1 MLTKQGWK
9 KKWIALIAG
18 GALLLTLVPPTVGE
32 ASELDKVNKQLQDLQ
47 RQMQE
52 AEQKQ
57 QEADAQKAKAEKL
70 IKKTTKDLNYVVGE
84 IEKKTKEMLD
94 VTLEIDKTEA
104 NLEEAAQELEDI
116 KHRIAEREK
125 LLDSRVQ
132 LMYTNGAVSYIDVL
146 FSATSFSDFVDR
158 LDSMQTIA
166 SRDKEILTE
175 HKHDKELA
183 VVKKKEIETELKR
196 VKLLYA
202 KLDEA
207 KKNLQLKEKEKKVM
221 IASYEQQAEDNHGVS
236 EEQERLL
243 MEFAKQRAELIRKKN
258 ELNAQRQQRK
268 TGQTSRKV
276 YTYSGG
282 KLGLPLQADYYISSP
297 FGYRTDPITGAKSA
311 FHSGIDMA
319 TPGGTPI
326 YAAEDGA
333 VIVAEWYG
341 GYGNCVIID
350 HGNGL
355 WTLYGHIRPGGI
367 KVQKG
372 DTVKRGDKI
381 AEVGQTGRAT
391 GNHLHFEVRLNGEQ
405 VNPDDYLK

>member
-1 MLTKQGWK
+1 MIKQGRK
-9 KKWIALIAG
+9 KKWIALTAA
-18 GALLLTLVPPTVGE
+18 GALLVLILVPPTVGV
-32 ASELDKVNKQLQDLQ
+32 ASELDQVNKRLQELQ
-47 RQMQE
+47 RQVQE
-52 AEQKQ
+52 AEDKQ
-57 QEADAQKAKAEKL
+57 QEADAQKAKAEEMMN
-70 IKKTTKDLNYVVGE
+70 KTTKDLNYVVGE

-94 VTLEIDKTEA
+94 VTLEVDKTEA

-116 KHRIAEREK
+116 KRRIANREK

-146 FSATSFSDFVDR
+146 FNATSFSDFVDR

-175 HKHDKELA
+175 HKRDKELA
-183 VVKKKEIETELKR
+183 VVQKQEIETELKR

-202 KLDEA
+202 KLNEA
-207 KKNLQLKEKEKKVM
+207 KKSLQLKENEKKVM
-221 IASYEQQAEDNHGVS
+221 IASYEQQVEDNHGVS
-236 EEQERLL
+236 KEQERLL
-243 MEFAKQRAELIRKKN
+243 MEFAKERAELIRKKN
-258 ELNAQRQQRK
+258 ELNAQHQ
-268 TGQTSRKV
+268 GQTSQQV
-276 YTYSGG
+276 YTYTGG

-297 FGYRTDPITGAKSA
+297 FGSRVDPITGVSGA

-341 GYGNCVIID
+341 GYGNCVILD

-355 WTLYGHIRPGGI
+355 WTLYGHIRSGGI

-405 VNPDDYLK
+405 VNPSNYLK